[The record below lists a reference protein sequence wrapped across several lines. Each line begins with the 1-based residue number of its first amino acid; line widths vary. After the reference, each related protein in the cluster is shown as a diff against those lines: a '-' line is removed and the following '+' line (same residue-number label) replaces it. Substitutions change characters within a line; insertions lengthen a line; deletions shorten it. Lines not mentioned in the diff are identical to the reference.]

1 MNDYKDRLY
10 NLDNSTLFEYKCY
23 YKTNMCKYKTE
34 CKHKDTCYF
43 AHYSDEIKK
52 PICMNYFNHNS
63 CSDPTCVRLHTN
75 VTPFLPDF
83 LVNIL
88 LDIIREKRD
97 RTREKIRERKRRRS
111 VSPVNEGGRERS
123 SLQRSVSPINDR
135 TSERSSE
142 RSSLQRSVSPVR
154 GDDRPLKRYQTAYET
169 NYKLVEKEEELHKYY
184 QNQVNE
190 IHQSYQYEMNK
201 INAQVVSQI
210 TLLKQIIDAK
220 DNELIILKTN
230 IQTILNKVFQQQPQ
244 HQPQQ
249 SIHQQSIHQQPFSPA
264 MQQKIKQEEIN
275 KSTYAAN
282 ILHALK
288 QYSDQNIKN
297 NTNSNTANG
306 KPNAPSI

>member
-63 CSDPTCVRLHTN
+63 CSDPTCNRLHTN

-97 RTREKIRERKRRRS
+97 RTRERIRERERKRERS
-111 VSPVNEGGRERS
+111 RSPINEGARERS
-123 SLQRSVSPINDR
+123 SLQRSRSPIDDR
-135 TSERSSE
+135 NSERSSVS
-142 RSSLQRSVSPVR
+142 RSTIRE
-154 GDDRPLKRYQTAYET
+154 DDRPLKRYQSTYT
-169 NYKLVEKEEELHKYY
+169 SNSNLTEKEEELHKYY

-230 IQTILNKVFQQQPQ
+230 IQTILNKVFQQQSQ
-244 HQPQQ
+244 VQLQLQSQPQ
-249 SIHQQSIHQQPFSPA
+249 SISINQQPFSPA

-288 QYSDQNIKN
+288 QYSEQN
-297 NTNSNTANG
+297 TTNG
-306 KPNAPSI
+306 KPNAPSV